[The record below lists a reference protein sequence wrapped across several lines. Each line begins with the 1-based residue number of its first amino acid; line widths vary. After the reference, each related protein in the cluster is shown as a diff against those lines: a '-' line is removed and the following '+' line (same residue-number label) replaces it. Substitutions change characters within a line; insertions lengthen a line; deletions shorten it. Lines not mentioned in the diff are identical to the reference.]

1 MAKPS
6 LSPAQWRQACRAINP
21 NVHGVCDTRLSAR
34 AAPAI
39 NNVTAATTTKRPFYT
54 TQPRSI
60 AGGRKTPHLH
70 NGSLQRATSRVLKSK
85 QGVHLDRDGFFN
97 LKSGADVAKVVREFQ
112 DSVKE
117 TYEAASSILPPG
129 IGLTSFKS
137 VGERLLKA
145 IHAGHPSAAAIQS
158 ISIGNF
164 CSYPSF
170 ETTVGDKSTDQWN
183 FPVID
188 VDAVYR
194 IGHVVAGRNFVFREW
209 IQSACAKA
217 GSRRAVVFLVSRY
230 MRLDGIDIH
239 RNNEWTTQVQELALK
254 EDFPPALLVWAEL
267 LTWRGQTKEA
277 SKILEERV
285 LPFVQSTR
293 SIPKPWTDL
302 TLDGT
307 VSSPWRLYALANAD
321 DTEKVK
327 EAINRAAL
335 EFGEPVALTELAID
349 ALANRQVGD
358 DFIKTFMDTDKNA
371 WEAFEKYEQYMS
383 MAATAG
389 HDKACFYLAN
399 WYYLISQGWIDSP
412 EARATKIRTRDWEMS
427 RQDDWNNPWK
437 KYNPFFLIPMFFSRW
452 NKPMERSEYRKLSMD
467 WHELAL
473 QRGDNPSSALILALL
488 FREDGL
494 MDESRKMYDQA
505 AAFGLPMVLPRKGL
519 IELEDNWDN
528 PEYTPPMKKIAVK
541 LMRLF

>member
-158 ISIGNF
+158 IS
-164 CSYPSF
+164 
-170 ETTVGDKSTDQWN
+170 
-183 FPVID
+183 ID

-399 WYYLISQGWIDSP
+399 W
-412 EARATKIRTRDWEMS
+412 
-427 RQDDWNNPWK
+427 
-437 KYNPFFLIPMFFSRW
+437 W